1 MDINSSNLTNA
12 DITVLNE
19 QFIFYFQ
26 AELYFEPIWIFKKK
40 FILHSVTTQYS

>member
-1 MDINSSNLTNA
+1 MDIKSSNLRNK

-26 AELYFEPIWIFKKK
+26 AELYFEPIWILK
-40 FILHSVTTQYS
+40 Q